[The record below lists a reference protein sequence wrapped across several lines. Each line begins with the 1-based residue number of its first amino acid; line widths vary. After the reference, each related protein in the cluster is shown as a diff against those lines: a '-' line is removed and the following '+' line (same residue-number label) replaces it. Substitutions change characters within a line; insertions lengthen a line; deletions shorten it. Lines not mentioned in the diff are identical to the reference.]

1 MSWIATCQRSF
12 HSLVSALCD
21 ASRTAYGQD
30 MTDPNLVLD
39 DVIAVSIGE
48 QLRDQWC
55 DERDVSDAE
64 WSTLRLV
71 ARLRHAR
78 VKISFVGGHVV
89 QGTVQDV
96 YRDAVLIAS
105 DTLVSLEHLVTV
117 SGSLEDDFPLEVDEP
132 LLSGR
137 SVLRSWAGLSVS
149 AMCVDGQVRAG
160 MLRRVGADHVEL
172 KGESGTELLR
182 LGVVAL
188 WRRG

>member
-1 MSWIATCQRSF
+1 
-12 HSLVSALCD
+12 
-21 ASRTAYGQD
+21 

-71 ARLRHAR
+71 ARLRHAY
-78 VKISFVGGHVV
+78 VKVSCIGGHVV

-96 YRDAVLIAS
+96 YRDAVLIS
-105 DTLVSLEHLVTV
+105 KNTLVPLEHLVTV
-117 SGSLEDDFPLEVDEP
+117 SGSIEDEFPLEADEP
-132 LLSGR
+132 RLSGR
-137 SVLRSWAGLSVS
+137 SVLRSWMGFPVTGS
-149 AMCVDGQVRAG
+149 CIDGQLCGGV
-160 MLRRVGADHVEL
+160 LRRVGADHVEL
-172 KGESGTELLR
+172 LGERGTELLR

-188 WRRG
+188 WRRW